1 VPTPAELRDQRASI
15 PRPTPTSTATVVVT
29 SETLGGVSCVMCE
42 PRQPVAT
49 LVHLHGGGFRLGSA
63 AGSAAFGTR
72 VADAAQVRVVLV
84 DYALAPEHP
93 FPAGLRD
100 AMRVYDAVRAESS
113 SLPVLVGGDS
123 AGGGLATSLVVAA
136 LTADLPLPRGVALF
150 SPWLDLT
157 VSAHSYDTRAQ
168 SDMLFSAASAAAAA
182 ELYLQGH
189 DARDPLVSPVLADLE
204 GFPPTLLFVG
214 SQEVLLDD
222 ALLLAG
228 ALSRAGSTVALHSV
242 AGMQHVW
249 PTIWPEL
256 PESRTALHL
265 LAAFVADLHGRT
277 G

>member
-1 VPTPAELRDQRASI
+1 MPTPVELRDQRASI
-15 PRPTPTSTATVVVT
+15 PRPTPTSTATVEVT
-29 SETLGGVSCVMCE
+29 TENVGGVHCVVC
-42 PRQPVAT
+42 QPEESLAT

-72 VADAAQVRVVLV
+72 IADAAHVRVVLV

-100 AMRVYDAVRAESS
+100 ALHVYDAVRAKAS

-136 LTADLPLPRGVALF
+136 LAVDLPRPRGLVLF

-157 VSAHSYDTRAQ
+157 VSADSYQARAQ
-168 SDMLFSAASAAAAA
+168 SDMLFSAASATAAAD
-182 ELYLQGH
+182 LYLQGW
-189 DARDPLVSPVLADLE
+189 DPRDPLASPLFADHHD
-204 GFPPTLLFVG
+204 FPPTLLFVG
-214 SQEVLLDD
+214 SEEVLLDD
-222 ALLLAG
+222 ALALTN
-228 ALSRAGSTVALHSV
+228 ALSGAGSTVTLHSA

-256 PESRTALHL
+256 PESQTALRL
-265 LAAFVADLHGRT
+265 LAAFVADLHT
-277 G
+277 KTD